1 MSFTRRSFLL
11 RAGSGLSLLLLT
23 ACTPP
28 ETPPTPT
35 SSPPPTSAVPTPS
48 AFRRSN
54 WSADPFARGSHSFA
68 AVGAGPETREALA
81 SPLLDRVFFAGEA
94 TSVDYPGTVLGAR
107 ESGVRAANEVSVASD
122 NNEKIAVIG
131 AGAAGA
137 EAGRLLS
144 FYGYDVVMIDARDRT
159 GGRIHSLVSDDW
171 PIPVE
176 LGAWRF
182 SESADADILVK
193 LDALGVDTALIGSP
207 TLVPANGSA
216 DNGGA
221 GDGGAGNDG
230 TGDDGA
236 ANAGEASL
244 VPDNTVG
251 TTALSAALSWAATQ
265 VSDVSLQDALDGSGA
280 TEGASGSSIGDLAG
294 ADLLGQQLAAVA
306 ASYGAA
312 ASDLSSWYGFT
323 PPAAGLPIIGQDGTV
338 EAPQPQYAVTGDLS
352 ALVDDSLDG
361 LETFLSTTVV
371 GISYSDDGVSLR
383 LGTGESLSV
392 DRVVV
397 TVPIGVLQSN
407 DLSFDPLLPFA
418 HRTAISALGVGTVDS
433 IWLKFDEQF
442 WTTDAAVWSIVGG
455 DGDIVTWYNLLP
467 LTGEPILVG
476 VFGGAAALRLA
487 ELSDDELVETALQNL
502 EPFLSA

>member
-11 RAGSGLSLLLLT
+11 GAGSGLSLLLLT

-28 ETPPTPT
+28 ETTPTPT
-35 SSPPPTSAVPTPS
+35 PSPPPTSAVPAPS

-54 WSADPFARGSHSFA
+54 WSTDPFARGSHSFA
-68 AVGAGPETREALA
+68 AVGAGPETRETLA

-94 TSVDYPGTVLGAR
+94 TSADHPGTVLGAR
-107 ESGVRAANEVSVASD
+107 ESGVRAANEVSIASD

-137 EAGRLLS
+137 EAGRLLA

-159 GGRIHSLVSDDW
+159 GGRIHSITSDDW
-171 PIPVE
+171 AIPVE

-193 LDALGVDTALIGSP
+193 LDALGVSTALIGPP
-207 TLVPANGSA
+207 TLVPASA
-216 DNGGA
+216 SP
-221 GDGGAGNDG
+221 
-230 TGDDGA
+230 TDGA
-236 ANAGEASL
+236 DSNGEESL
-244 VPDNTVG
+244 VSDNTVG
-251 TTALSAALSWAATQ
+251 TTALSSALLWAATQ
-265 VSDVSLQDALDGSGA
+265 VSDVSLQDALDESGA

-306 ASYGAA
+306 ANYGAA

-323 PPAAGLPIIGQDGTV
+323 PPAAGLPLIGQDGTV

-361 LETFLSTTVV
+361 IETFLSTTVV
-371 GISYSDDGVSLR
+371 GVSYSDEGVSLR

-467 LTGEPILVG
+467 ITGEPILVG

-487 ELSDDELVETALQNL
+487 ELSDDELVAEALENL
-502 EPFLSA
+502 EPFLAV

>member
-11 RAGSGLSLLLLT
+11 GAGSGLSLLLLT

-28 ETPPTPT
+28 EPVPTPT
-35 SSPPPTSAVPTPS
+35 SSPTPSTAVPAPS

-54 WSADPFARGSHSFA
+54 WSTDPFARGSHSFA
-68 AVGAGPETREALA
+68 AVGAGPETRETLS

-94 TSVDYPGTVLGAR
+94 TSVDHPGTVLGAR
-107 ESGVRAANEVSVASD
+107 ESGVRAANEVSVAAD
-122 NNEKIAVIG
+122 KDEKIAIIG

-137 EAGRLLS
+137 EAARLLT
-144 FYGYDVVMIDARDRT
+144 FYGYNVIMIDARDRT
-159 GGRIHSLVSDDW
+159 GGRIHSVKSDDW
-171 PIPVE
+171 ALPVE

-182 SESADADILVK
+182 SESADADILVQ
-193 LDALGVDTALIGSP
+193 LDKLGVSTALIGAP
-207 TLVPANGSA
+207 TLVSPTASPATGI
-216 DNGGA
+216 D
-221 GDGGAGNDG
+221 NDG
-230 TGDDGA
+230 
-236 ANAGEASL
+236 EEPL
-244 VPDNTVG
+244 VAENTVG

-265 VSDVSLQDALDGSGA
+265 ASDVSLQDALDESGA
-280 TEGASGSSIGDLAG
+280 TDGASGSSIGDLAG
-294 ADLLGQQLAAVA
+294 PDLLGQQLAAVA
-306 ASYGAA
+306 ANYGAA

-323 PPAAGLPIIGQDGTV
+323 PPAPGLPIISQDGTV

-352 ALVDDSLDG
+352 ALIDDSLEG
-361 LETFLSTTVV
+361 IETFLSTTVV
-371 GISYSDDGVSLR
+371 GVSYSDDGVSLR

-418 HRTAISALGVGTVDS
+418 HRTAIGALGVGTVDS
-433 IWLKFDEQF
+433 VWLKFDEQF

-455 DGDIVTWYNLLP
+455 AGDIATWYNLLP
-467 LTGEPILVG
+467 ITGEPILVG

-487 ELSDDELVETALQNL
+487 EFSDDELVETALASL